1 MFITLASLQ
10 SFNMKLNEFFDL
22 LCLIKYTYNST
33 CLHYNHVEPTDFYP
47 QHPELNLYSDNC
59 HYYLEDKV
67 IGRLEL

>member
-1 MFITLASLQ
+1 MLHVHNISKLMFNQIY
-10 SFNMKLNEFFDL
+10 
-22 LCLIKYTYNST
+22 IHNSA

-67 IGRLEL
+67 IGRSEL